1 MDFKTFN
8 SKIKAQF
15 NKMCATGK
23 LFRSSITGQEVWDMY
38 LSSFKPEDNG
48 IFRDVNSSEH
58 NCNCCK
64 NLVKRYAN
72 VVAIINGQLQ
82 SIWCNLDNCEEYTNS
97 VIACSNLLTKPNKEG
112 KIPVIQDVFFETYEM
127 LDKGLNYEK
136 TNKNQSTFKL
146 GIGET
151 YFKYNKADE
160 DKYGHKNSDGSY
172 RVDFNKVYTFNHFE
186 LDLPKQF
193 VDFSG
198 KSIEQ
203 IMATY
208 RDKYSVF
215 KRTMEEI
222 PLDTLLLVKDLINQ
236 GSLLDG
242 AAHLPVLNKIIEWKN
257 HYDTFC
263 NNYNKDIW
271 YWENVYDIPESVA
284 KFKNHLIGVLCT
296 ELAEGKELNEAVLA
310 WNKRID
316 PVNYNKAK
324 APITQAQINL
334 AKKFVEENGYA
345 ESFTRRLATIDDIK
359 ASEILH
365 INRDNSKIKP
375 VSMFDNI
382 KTPSGNGRHKRSEFD
397 KVEEVSIDK
406 FMSDI
411 LPTCTN
417 VEVLLENRMEGN
429 LVNLTTSAENSKQ
442 IFKWN
447 NPFSYTFNGNL
458 AGKSQIKEAVK
469 AAGGKVDGVLRFSI
483 MWSGDNIDNSDL
495 DAHCIE
501 SNGSHIYFSN
511 KISAY
516 TKGNLDID
524 ITQPLSQ
531 MPKGAVE
538 NITYPT
544 LSTLKVGQTFQFS
557 VNQYSSRNSKG
568 FKAEIAFGDE
578 LFSYE
583 YNQPVYGNINVAVVT
598 YKGNG
603 EFEIKHQLPVSNTT
617 NQKELWG
624 LNTNEFHK
632 VNLVCLTPNHWE
644 GNGIGNKH
652 YLFMLQGCKNPN
664 QVRGFHNEHLISEL
678 LEHRKVLDVLGN
690 TVLCEP
696 INNQLAG
703 VGFNATVR
711 DEVILRLKGTFNR
724 VIKVKF

>member
-1 MDFKTFN
+1 MNFKNFN
-8 SKIKAQF
+8 NKIKAQF
-15 NKMCATGK
+15 QKMCATGK
-23 LFRSSITGQEVWDMY
+23 LFKSSVTGNQVWDTY
-38 LSSFKPEDNG
+38 ISSFKPEDNG
-48 IFRDVNSSEH
+48 IFRDANSSEH

-64 NLVKRYAN
+64 NFIRRYGN
-72 VVAIINGQLQ
+72 IVSINEHGNLESIFSISILDVGEYQL
-82 SIWCNLDNCEEYTNS
+82 STMACCE
-97 VIACSNLLTKPNKEG
+97 LLETST
-112 KIPVIQDVFFETYEM
+112 IQDIFMETYEM
-127 LDKGLNYEK
+127 LDKGLNYESTK
-136 TNKNQSTFKL
+136 KNQDTFKL

-151 YFKYNKADE
+151 HCQYTQEGE
-160 DKYGHKNSDGSY
+160 DKFGHKNLDGSY
-172 RVDFNKVYTFNHFE
+172 RVEFGKVYTFNHFE
-186 LDLPKQF
+186 LDLPKAF

-198 KSIEQ
+198 KSIES

-215 KRTMEEI
+215 KRAMEEI

-242 AAHLPVLNKIIEWKN
+242 TSHLPVLQKIIEYKQQYQLCYESSTIQNWFWSIT
-257 HYDTFC
+257 YDMS
-263 NNYNKDIW
+263 
-271 YWENVYDIPESVA
+271 ESVA
-284 KFKNHLIGVLCT
+284 KFKNHLIGVLCS
-296 ELAEGKELNEAVLA
+296 ELAEGKELNEAVLS
-310 WNKRID
+310 WNKRVD

-334 AKKFVEENGYA
+334 AKKFVEDNGYS
-345 ESFTRRLATIDDIK
+345 ESFNRRLATIDDIK

-365 INRDNSKIKP
+365 INRDNSKVKP

-382 KTPSGNGRHKRSEFD
+382 KTPSGVGRHKRNEFD

-411 LPTCTN
+411 LSTCTN

-429 LVNLTTSAENSKQ
+429 LVNLTTSAETSKQ

-469 AAGGKVDGVLRFSI
+469 SAGGKVDGILRFSI
-483 MWSGDNIDNSDL
+483 MWSGDNVDNSDL

-501 SNGSHIYFSN
+501 PDTNRIYFGS
-511 KISAY
+511 KISRN
-516 TKGNLDID
+516 TGGNLDID
-524 ITQPLSQ
+524 IRHPLDQ

-544 LSTLKVGQTFQFS
+544 LSKMSNGDYKFIVH
-557 VNQYSSRNSKG
+557 QYSARNSKG
-568 FKAEIAFGDE
+568 FKAEIEFNGE
-578 LFSYE
+578 LYSYE
-583 YNQPVYGNINVAVVT
+583 YNQPVSGYIDVAKVT
-598 YKGNG
+598 LKNG
-603 EFEIKHQLPVSNTT
+603 VFSIEHYLPETASSKSLWNLDT
-617 NQKELWG
+617 NQ
-624 LNTNEFHK
+624 FHK
-632 VNLVCLTPNHWE
+632 VNLVCLTPNHWDTQ
-644 GNGIGNKH
+644 IGNKH

-696 INNQLAG
+696 VDNQLAG
-703 VGFNATVR
+703 IGFNATIK
-711 DEVILRLKGTFNR
+711 DEVILRLSGSHKR
-724 VIKVKF
+724 VIKLKF